1 MKYDFTSV
9 IDRHGKDSIAVDLPE
24 FFSPYKRGVKL
35 REGFDTIPMWVA
47 DMNFPTV
54 PTIPEAM
61 KARLDH
67 PTYGYFEPR
76 EEYFEKIIHWQE
88 TRNGVRG
95 LTKECIGYENGV
107 LGGVVNA
114 LRVFCSQGDKV
125 LLHSP
130 TYIGFTSSL
139 ENNGFDIVHSPL
151 KKDEEGVWRMDFE
164 DMERKLREEKI
175 HAAIFCSPHNPVGR
189 VWEEWE
195 IKKAME
201 IYKKYDVYVISDEIW
216 SDIILYNHHHIP
228 TQSVSED
235 ARDRTIVFYA
245 PSKTFNLAGL
255 VGSYHIIYNSWLR
268 DRMEKE
274 SSLSHYNEINLMSM
288 YALLGAYCEEGEEWV
303 SEMRQV
309 IGENAEFAC
318 AFIQEYFPGVKVSKP
333 QGTYMLFLDCTQWC
347 EEQGKTMDEL
357 LDAGYEVGVLW
368 QDGRAF
374 HGAHSIRMNLALPF
388 SRVKEAFERLK
399 KYVFC

>member
-1 MKYDFTSV
+1 M
-9 IDRHGKDSIAVDLPE
+9 
-24 FFSPYKRGVKL
+24 
-35 REGFDTIPMWVA
+35 
-47 DMNFPTV
+47 
-54 PTIPEAM
+54 
-61 KARLDH
+61 
-67 PTYGYFEPR
+67 
-76 EEYFEKIIHWQE
+76 
-88 TRNGVRG
+88 
-95 LTKECIGYENGV
+95 
-107 LGGVVNA
+107 
-114 LRVFCSQGDKV
+114 
-125 LLHSP
+125 
-130 TYIGFTSSL
+130 
-139 ENNGFDIVHSPL
+139 
-151 KKDEEGVWRMDFE
+151 
-164 DMERKLREEKI
+164 
-175 HAAIFCSPHNPVGR
+175 
-189 VWEEWE
+189 
-195 IKKAME
+195 
-201 IYKKYDVYVISDEIW
+201 
-216 SDIILYNHHHIP
+216 YNHRHIP

-235 ARDRTIVFYA
+235 ARNRTIAFYA

-274 SSLSHYNEINLMSM
+274 SSLCHYNEINLMSM

-347 EEQGKTMDEL
+347 EKHGKTMDEL

-388 SRVKEAFERLK
+388 SRVKEAFERLRE
-399 KYVFC
+399 YVFCQ